1 MYQAA
6 LFRSRQCLWAVVIV
20 AMALLAGPTDQA
32 FAKDKVRVAGLT
44 WPGYGWWYI
53 ANAKNLAPD
62 LDITYQAI
70 EDPFQSF
77 GLMSSGQLE
86 IISSTA
92 EFAPIGASQ
101 DMPVRMFAYGNLSHG
116 TDKLIMRPEITSPT
130 DLKGKKVAVM
140 VGGLPQIMMGIYLE
154 KNGLPFDSVEY
165 VNVIMDQAAAAMIGG
180 TVGGAEL
187 WEPFGTQTLSAVPG
201 SKVVASTAD
210 PEWAASGLIA
220 DAHFINA
227 DWAKNNRP
235 AALKAL
241 KAMYDAIAWWKKNP
255 EEGNKIIADG
265 MKMSVADVALVI
277 GKDGTG
283 LDSGLYPYTFIETAQ
298 FCGVA
303 PGNPPF
309 GQKNGQLVDHYKLTN
324 EWWVKF
330 GVVKEN
336 YPPEKGIDCSLLKEL
351 YDSGYRG

>member
-1 MYQAA
+1 MRQAS
-6 LFRSRQCLWAVVIV
+6 LFRLRQFSLAIAV
-20 AMALLAGPTDQA
+20 AGIA
-32 FAKDKVRVAGLT
+32 FAAATAGWAKEQVRVAGLT

-53 ANAKNLAPD
+53 AKAKNLAPD

-86 IISSTA
+86 IVSSTA

-101 DMPVRMFAYGNLSHG
+101 NMPVRMFTYGNLSHG
-116 TDKLIMRPEITSPT
+116 TDKLIMRPEVKGPA

-154 KNGLPFDSVEY
+154 KNGMPFDSVQY
-165 VNVIMDQAAAAMIGG
+165 VNVIMDQAAAAMISG
-180 TVGGAEL
+180 TVAGAEL
-187 WEPFGTQTLSAVPG
+187 WEPFGSQYLKAVPD
-201 SKVVASTAD
+201 SHVVATTAD
-210 PEWAASGLIA
+210 PEWAKNALIA

-227 DWAKNNRP
+227 DWAKNHRET
-235 AALKAL
+235 ALKAI

-255 EEGNKIIADG
+255 EEGNKIIAEG
-265 MKMSVADVALVI
+265 MKMSVPDVELVI

-283 LDSGLYPYTFIETAQ
+283 LDAGLYPYTFMEDAR

-303 PGNPPF
+303 PGDPPF
-309 GQKNGQLVDHYKLTN
+309 GQKNGQMVDHFKLTN
-324 EWWVKF
+324 SWWVKF
-330 GVVKEN
+330 GVVKEE
-336 YPPEKGIDCSLLKEL
+336 YPPEKGIDCSLLKDL

>member
-1 MYQAA
+1 MRESFLVRA
-6 LFRSRQCLWAVVIV
+6 RQGSL
-20 AMALLAGPTDQA
+20 AMAVAGIAILITASA
-32 FAKDKVRVAGLT
+32 FAKDQVRVAGLT

-53 ANAKNLAPD
+53 AKAKNLAPD
-62 LDITYQAI
+62 LDISYQAI

-101 DMPVRMFAYGNLSHG
+101 NMPVRMFAYGNLSHG
-116 TDKLIMRPEITSPT
+116 TDKLIMRPEIKEAS
-130 DLKGKKVAVM
+130 DLKGKKAAVM

-165 VNVIMDQAAAAMIGG
+165 VNVIMDQAAAAMISG
-180 TVGGAEL
+180 TVAAAEL
-187 WEPFGTQTLSAVPG
+187 WEPFGSQYLKAVPD
-201 SKVVASTAD
+201 SHVVATTAD
-210 PEWAASGLIA
+210 PEWAKNALIA
-220 DAHFINA
+220 DAHYINA

-255 EEGNKIIADG
+255 EEGNKIIAEG
-265 MKMSVADVALVI
+265 MKMDVPDVELVI

-283 LDSGLYPYTFIETAQ
+283 LDAGLYPYTFIEAAR

-303 PGNPPF
+303 PGDPPF
-309 GQKNGQLVDHYKLTN
+309 GQTNGQMADHFKLTN
-324 EWWVKF
+324 SWWVKF
-330 GVVKEN
+330 GVVKEE
-336 YPPEKGIDCSLLKEL
+336 YSPDKGIDCSLLKDL
-351 YDSGYRG
+351 YDGGYRG

>member
-1 MYQAA
+1 MCKMPFYRLRQFSLAIALMGVALMVAA
-6 LFRSRQCLWAVVIV
+6 SAS
-20 AMALLAGPTDQA
+20 
-32 FAKDKVRVAGLT
+32 AKEKVRVAGLT

-77 GLMSSGQLE
+77 SLMSSGQVD
-86 IISSTA
+86 IVSSTA

-116 TDKLIMRPEITSPT
+116 TDKIILRPEIASAA

-180 TVGGAEL
+180 SVAAAEL
-187 WEPFGTQTLSAVPG
+187 WEPFGTQTLQAIPDA
-201 SKVVASTAD
+201 KVAASTAE
-210 PEWAASGLIA
+210 PEWASNALLA
-220 DAHFINA
+220 DAHFINEN
-227 DWAKNNRP
+227 WAKNNRET
-235 AALKAL
+235 ALKAT

-255 EEGNKIIADG
+255 EEGNKIIAEG
-265 MKMSVADVALVI
+265 MKMSVPDVELVI

-283 LDSGLYPYTFIETAQ
+283 LDSGLYPYTFMEAAQ

-303 PGNPPF
+303 PGDPPF
-309 GQKNGQLVDHYKLTN
+309 GQKNGQMVDHYKLTN
-324 EWWVKF
+324 SWWVKF
-330 GVVKEN
+330 GVVKEE
-336 YPPEKGIDCSLLKEL
+336 YPPEKGIDCSLLKDL